1 MGNAQSEEERLFF
14 FQQDSEQPLTKKRY
28 RKLPEDLPEGLKFAH
43 LHPKVA
49 ALYAQKE
56 RENQRAAEKDP
67 FGDGLGNKSLLP
79 NINQAVTHIK
89 NRLDSALSND
99 EDSQRFLFEDT
110 KTTAASVLQQLA
122 KYLYFYDGIASH
134 VPKSLEYQLMSNWKD
149 LTNDVIIVPREWQT
163 TEIRDQY
170 YNSLR
175 EAQSDDDS
183 DNETKVGK
191 SSEKLESKS
200 KSKKLN
206 KPSIPDIIE
215 DEFRPDKP
223 ANRRSESR
231 MSTVSISRGKLD
243 VKGLASKGSREH
255 RGSSALT
262 VAGIRSPAMRK
273 QTHDDLISNFGETP
287 SDPRS
292 TAMAN
297 PSFGQQV
304 VINFAISSK
313 LCQDKGW
320 IIEKGKPE
328 VEPQKV
334 YENCIQ
340 ILQEFLKKIETEQKD
355 DSDRGHDKEVL
366 VRYYGDYKK
375 EVLLKYRKTPAKPQ
389 INSLFK
395 TGKPKIP
402 PLHEERNQGK
412 KLLQATHQDGT
423 SVVYYPS
430 GRSAIVYCSAG
441 AELGRPGYYL
451 IAYDDTNDHRMLAC
465 FTPAGRG
472 VCYSTNGNIRFLSTE
487 KGGHLAEADGT
498 IVRKWKW
505 PVNNVKLTSPA
516 NVQLNSNLVFRCNG
530 QNSMSLMF
538 SCQKEL
544 ARFSASPAP
553 GATEYRPSDENE
565 HLLMTFTYTSKAAR
579 DLMRLFA
586 PKHKQRSK
594 KQGARKPKGHL
605 AEIQKLL
612 VDFPDKTQYELEA
625 DKELARLQR
634 KARNLVDDWLE
645 HYRLAV
651 GLKSPHMLNV
661 RESPDFSSQAR
672 NIQSA
677 KLADGGQAA
686 RLKHLGL
693 ETLLDY
699 KKQRAPSAP
708 LDPVHIVSHSTVFV
722 TQCSSMKDRSDL
734 SKSLDADTSKSK
746 RGQKSG
752 TQSAVKFDDGPQE
765 GEGEEEA
772 ASPTALAMLDRL
784 SQSAGK
790 RSARSNTSAVSS
802 APLSRQH
809 TATFRSENSNNQF
822 NRIPCP
828 IALRQRILGLD
839 QPSCRCSRHYI
850 PQIMDIEY
858 DEFIQMEA
866 PDTQIIVIAVISSL
880 FPHTSS
886 SDQMIEEIYLS
897 QNRNRTKPCVQSR
910 TDMFRILQYDINSAS
925 EGSDHT
931 QPLLLTRHNVVP
943 GMFLIYLA
951 GKLLFCDHIF
961 NGYGNAR
968 KDFKKQ
974 LMKSRVEALQ
984 GFSLPKDFRFSPS
997 RGRSGMR
1004 SGWGGEIGGT
1014 GVDHYGNPGTAY
1026 DTSLV
1031 PLSRSMSSLSDEK
1044 KEAPIDTVKFRRSNK
1059 RRHNFAYRS
1068 SESLILTRQRPY
1080 VPSYV
1085 ELQGFDDNQLDSDE
1099 ELIPT

>member
-1 MGNAQSEEERLFF
+1 
-14 FQQDSEQPLTKKRY
+14 
-28 RKLPEDLPEGLKFAH
+28 
-43 LHPKVA
+43 
-49 ALYAQKE
+49 
-56 RENQRAAEKDP
+56 
-67 FGDGLGNKSLLP
+67 
-79 NINQAVTHIK
+79 
-89 NRLDSALSND
+89 
-99 EDSQRFLFEDT
+99 
-110 KTTAASVLQQLA
+110 
-122 KYLYFYDGIASH
+122 
-134 VPKSLEYQLMSNWKD
+134 
-149 LTNDVIIVPREWQT
+149 
-163 TEIRDQY
+163 
-170 YNSLR
+170 
-175 EAQSDDDS
+175 
-183 DNETKVGK
+183 
-191 SSEKLESKS
+191 
-200 KSKKLN
+200 
-206 KPSIPDIIE
+206 
-215 DEFRPDKP
+215 
-223 ANRRSESR
+223 
-231 MSTVSISRGKLD
+231 
-243 VKGLASKGSREH
+243 
-255 RGSSALT
+255 
-262 VAGIRSPAMRK
+262 
-273 QTHDDLISNFGETP
+273 
-287 SDPRS
+287 
-292 TAMAN
+292 MAN

-355 DSDRGHDKEVL
+355 DTDRGHDKEVL

-375 EVLLKYRKTPAKPQ
+375 EVLLKYRKTPVKPQ

-395 TGKPKIP
+395 TGKPRIP

-441 AELGRPGYYL
+441 AELGRTGYYL

-505 PVNNVKLTSPA
+505 PVNNVKLTSPV

-553 GATEYRPSDENE
+553 GASEYRPGDENE
-565 HLLMTFTYTSKAAR
+565 QLLMTFTYTSKAAR
-579 DLMRLFA
+579 DMMRLFA

-594 KQGARKPKGHL
+594 KQGARKQKGHL

-612 VDFPDKTQYELEA
+612 VDFPDKTQYELES

-677 KLADGGQAA
+677 KLADSGQAA

-693 ETLLDY
+693 ETLVDY

-708 LDPVHIVSHSTVFV
+708 LDPVHVVSHSTVFV
-722 TQCSSMKDRSDL
+722 TQCSIMKDRSDL

-765 GEGEEEA
+765 GEEEEEA

-809 TATFRSENSNNQF
+809 TATFRSENSNNQQF

-880 FPHTSS
+880 FPHISS

-1026 DTSLV
+1026 DSSFV
-1031 PLSRSMSSLSDEK
+1031 PLSRSMSSLNDEK
-1044 KEAPIDTVKFRRSNK
+1044 KETPIDTVKRVDTNIVVSIPGEFRELDP
-1059 RRHNFAYRS
+1059 RRNLSAPGRR
-1068 SESLILTRQRPY
+1068 L
-1080 VPSYV
+1080 V
-1085 ELQGFDDNQLDSDE
+1085 QGSV
-1099 ELIPT
+1099 T

>member
-14 FQQDSEQPLTKKRY
+14 FQEDSEQPLTKKRY

-67 FGDGLGNKSLLP
+67 FGDGLGSKSLLP

-255 RGSSALT
+255 RGSI
-262 VAGIRSPAMRK
+262 AGIRSPAMRK

-375 EVLLKYRKTPAKPQ
+375 EVLLKYRKTPVKPQ

-395 TGKPKIP
+395 TGKPRIP

-505 PVNNVKLTSPA
+505 PVNNVKLTSPV

-553 GATEYRPSDENE
+553 GASEYRPGDENE
-565 HLLMTFTYTSKAAR
+565 QLLMTFTYTSKAAR
-579 DLMRLFA
+579 DMMRLFA

-594 KQGARKPKGHL
+594 KQGARKQKGHL

-612 VDFPDKTQYELEA
+612 VDFPDKTQYELES

-677 KLADGGQAA
+677 KLADSGQAA

-693 ETLLDY
+693 ETLVDY

-708 LDPVHIVSHSTVFV
+708 LV
-722 TQCSSMKDRSDL
+722 KDRSDL

-752 TQSAVKFDDGPQE
+752 IQTAVKFDDGPQE

-809 TATFRSENSNNQF
+809 TATFRSENSNNQQF

-880 FPHTSS
+880 FPHISS

-1014 GVDHYGNPGTAY
+1014 GVDHYGNPGTAF
-1026 DTSLV
+1026 DSSLV
-1031 PLSRSMSSLSDEK
+1031 PLSRSMSSLNDEK
-1044 KEAPIDTVKFRRSNK
+1044 KEAPIDTVK
-1059 RRHNFAYRS
+1059 
-1068 SESLILTRQRPY
+1068 LTRQRPY

-1085 ELQGFDDNQLDSDE
+1085 ELQKS
-1099 ELIPT
+1099 

>member
-14 FQQDSEQPLTKKRY
+14 FQQNSEQPLTKKRY

-67 FGDGLGNKSLLP
+67 FGDGLGSKSLLP

-175 EAQSDDDS
+175 DAQSDDDS

-206 KPSIPDIIE
+206 KPTIPDIIE

-255 RGSSALT
+255 RGSI
-262 VAGIRSPAMRK
+262 AGIRSPAMRK

-297 PSFGQQV
+297 PTFGQQV

-395 TGKPKIP
+395 TGKPRIP

-505 PVNNVKLTSPA
+505 PVNNVKLTSPV

-553 GATEYRPSDENE
+553 GATDYRQGDENE

-579 DLMRLFA
+579 DMMRLFA

-594 KQGARKPKGHL
+594 KQGARKQKGHL

-612 VDFPDKTQYELEA
+612 VDFPDKTQYDLES

-677 KLADGGQAA
+677 KLADSGQAA

-693 ETLLDY
+693 ETLVDF

-708 LDPVHIVSHSTVFV
+708 LV
-722 TQCSSMKDRSDL
+722 KDRLDL

-765 GEGEEEA
+765 GEGEEET

-809 TATFRSENSNNQF
+809 TATFRSETSTNQQF

-984 GFSLPKDFRFSPS
+984 GFALPKDFRFSPS

-1014 GVDHYGNPGTAY
+1014 GVDHYGNPGTAF
-1026 DTSLV
+1026 DSSLV
-1031 PLSRSMSSLSDEK
+1031 PLSRSMTSLSDEK
-1044 KEAPIDTVKFRRSNK
+1044 KEAPIDTVK
-1059 RRHNFAYRS
+1059 
-1068 SESLILTRQRPY
+1068 LTRQRPY

-1085 ELQGFDDNQLDSDE
+1085 ELQKS
-1099 ELIPT
+1099 

>member
-1 MGNAQSEEERLFF
+1 MGNAQSEEDRLFF
-14 FQQDSEQPLTKKRY
+14 FEQCSEQPLIKKRY

-56 RENQRAAEKDP
+56 RESQRAAEKDP
-67 FGDGLGNKSLLP
+67 FGDGLGSKSLLP

-110 KTTAASVLQQLA
+110 KASAASILQQLS
-122 KYLYFYDGIASH
+122 KYLYFYEGIASH
-134 VPKSLEYQLMSNWKD
+134 VPKSLEYQLMSSWKE

-170 YNSLR
+170 YNSIR
-175 EAQSDDDS
+175 EAHSDDDS
-183 DNETKVGK
+183 DNEIKMGK
-191 SSEKLESKS
+191 SSEKLDSKS
-200 KSKKLN
+200 KAKRQHKM
-206 KPSIPDIIE
+206 PIPDIIE

-231 MSTVSISRGKLD
+231 MSTVSISRGRLD
-243 VKGLASKGSREH
+243 VKGLAPKGLREH
-255 RGSSALT
+255 RGSI
-262 VAGIRSPAMRK
+262 AGVRSPGVRK

-292 TAMAN
+292 TAMTN

-340 ILQEFLKKIETEQKD
+340 ILRDFMKKIETDQKE
-355 DSDRGHDKEVL
+355 DSDKGHDKEVL

-375 EVLLKYRKTPAKPQ
+375 EVLLKYRKTPVKPQ
-389 INSLFK
+389 INPIFK

-430 GRSAIVYCSAG
+430 GRSAVVYCSAG

-487 KGGHLAEADGT
+487 KGGHLAETDGT

-505 PVNNVKLTSPA
+505 PVNNVKLTTPI
-516 NVQLNSNLVFRCNG
+516 NIQLNGNLVFRCNS
-530 QNSMSLMF
+530 QHSLSLMF

-544 ARFSASPAP
+544 ARFSVGPVP
-553 GATEYRPSDENE
+553 GAIESKPGDENE
-565 HLLMTFTYTSKAAR
+565 QLLMTFTYTSKAAR
-579 DLMRLFA
+579 DMMRLFA

-594 KQGARKPKGHL
+594 KAARRQKGHL

-612 VDFPDKTQYELEA
+612 VDFPDKVQYELES

-651 GLKSPHMLNV
+651 GLKSPHILNV
-661 RESPDFSSQAR
+661 RDSPDFSSRAR

-677 KLADGGQAA
+677 KLADVGQAA

-693 ETLLDY
+693 ETLLDF
-699 KKQRAPSAP
+699 KKQRTPSAP
-708 LDPVHIVSHSTVFV
+708 IEDFV
-722 TQCSSMKDRSDL
+722 VKDRSET
-734 SKSLDADTSKSK
+734 SKSLDIETGKSK
-746 RGQKSG
+746 KSQRSG
-752 TQSAVKFDDGPQE
+752 NQSAVKFDDSPQE
-765 GEGEEEA
+765 EEGDGDN
-772 ASPTALAMLDRL
+772 ASPTALAMFERL

-790 RSARSNTSAVSS
+790 RSARSNASAASS

-809 TATFRSENSNNQF
+809 TATYRSETSQNIQTA
-822 NRIPCP
+822 RIPCP

-839 QPSCRCSRHYI
+839 QTSCRCSRHYI

-858 DEFIQMEA
+858 NEFIQIEA
-866 PDTQIIVIAVISSL
+866 PDGQLIVISVVSSL
-880 FPHTSS
+880 FPHSS
-886 SDQMIEEIYLS
+886 TSDQMIEEIYLS

-910 TDMFRILQYDINSAS
+910 MDMFRILQYDINTAS
-925 EGSDHT
+925 EGSNHT

-974 LMKSRVEALQ
+974 LMRSKVEALQ

-1004 SGWGGEIGGT
+1004 SAWGGEIGGT
-1014 GVDHYGNPGTAY
+1014 GVDHYGNPGTAF
-1026 DTSLV
+1026 DSSLI
-1031 PLSRSMSSLSDEK
+1031 PLSRSLSSLTDDK
-1044 KEAPIDTVKFRRSNK
+1044 KEAPIDSVKEIYVKIGPLLNMQSLNRK
-1059 RRHNFAYRS
+1059 RRVDTCIVP
-1068 SESLILTRQRPY
+1068 ILSIPGEFR
-1080 VPSYV
+1080 
-1085 ELQGFDDNQLDSDE
+1085 ELDPRRNLSAPGRRLVQGSV
-1099 ELIPT
+1099 T

>member
-56 RENQRAAEKDP
+56 RESQRAAEKDP

-255 RGSSALT
+255 RGSI
-262 VAGIRSPAMRK
+262 AGIRSPAMRK

-287 SDPRS
+287 SDPRCELIEQCHYFVPTA

-340 ILQEFLKKIETEQKD
+340 ILQEFLKKI
-355 DSDRGHDKEVL
+355 
-366 VRYYGDYKK
+366 
-375 EVLLKYRKTPAKPQ
+375 
-389 INSLFK
+389 
-395 TGKPKIP
+395 
-402 PLHEERNQGK
+402 
-412 KLLQATHQDGT
+412 
-423 SVVYYPS
+423 YPS

-472 VCYSTNGNIRFLSTE
+472 VCYSTNGNI
-487 KGGHLAEADGT
+487 
-498 IVRKWKW
+498 
-505 PVNNVKLTSPA
+505 
-516 NVQLNSNLVFRCNG
+516 
-530 QNSMSLMF
+530 

-544 ARFSASPAP
+544 ARFSASPAL

-693 ETLLDY
+693 ETLVDY

-708 LDPVHIVSHSTVFV
+708 LV
-722 TQCSSMKDRSDL
+722 KDRSDL

-1044 KEAPIDTVKFRRSNK
+1044 KEAPIDTVK
-1059 RRHNFAYRS
+1059 
-1068 SESLILTRQRPY
+1068 
-1080 VPSYV
+1080 
-1085 ELQGFDDNQLDSDE
+1085 
-1099 ELIPT
+1099 

>member
-1 MGNAQSEEERLFF
+1 MGNAQSEEDRLFF
-14 FQQDSEQPLTKKRY
+14 FQQNSEQPLIKKRY

-56 RENQRAAEKDP
+56 RESQRAAEKDP
-67 FGDGLGNKSLLP
+67 FGDGLGSKSLLP

-110 KTTAASVLQQLA
+110 KAQAISVLQQLA
-122 KYLYFYDGIASH
+122 KYLYFYDDIASH

-149 LTNDVIIVPREWQT
+149 LTSDVIIVPREWQT

-175 EAQSDDDS
+175 EVQSDDDS
-183 DNETKVGK
+183 DNEIKVGK
-191 SSEKLESKS
+191 SSEKLDSKS
-200 KSKKLN
+200 KTKKLN
-206 KPSIPDIIE
+206 KLPIPDIIE

-243 VKGLASKGSREH
+243 VKGLKGAREH
-255 RGSSALT
+255 RGSIT
-262 VAGIRSPAMRK
+262 GVRSPSMRK
-273 QTHDDLISNFGETP
+273 QTHDDLLSSYGETP

-292 TAMAN
+292 TAMTN

-313 LCQDKGW
+313 LCQEKGW

-328 VEPQKV
+328 VEPQKI
-334 YENCIQ
+334 YESCIQ
-340 ILQEFLKKIETEQKD
+340 ILRDFMKKIETEQKED
-355 DSDRGHDKEVL
+355 TERGHDKEVT

-389 INSLFK
+389 INPIFK
-395 TGKPKIP
+395 TGKPRIP

-412 KLLQATHQDGT
+412 KLLEATHQDGT

-451 IAYDDTNDHRMLAC
+451 LAYDDTNDHRMLAC
-465 FTPAGRG
+465 FTPSGRG
-472 VCYSTNGNIRFLSTE
+472 VCYSANGNIRFLSTE
-487 KGGHLAEADGT
+487 KGGHLSEPDGT

-505 PVNNVKLTSPA
+505 PVNNVKLTTPV
-516 NVQLNSNLVFRCNG
+516 NIQLNSNLVFRCNG
-530 QNSMSLMF
+530 QSSMSLMF

-544 ARFSASPAP
+544 ARFSVNPVP
-553 GATEYRPSDENE
+553 GAADSKAGDENE
-565 HLLMTFTYTSKAAR
+565 QLLMTFSYSSKAAR
-579 DLMRLFA
+579 DMMRLFA
-586 PKHKQRSK
+586 PKHKHRSK
-594 KQGARKPKGHL
+594 RQPARKQKGHL

-612 VDFPDKTQYELEA
+612 VDFPDKAQYELES

-645 HYRLAV
+645 HYRLAI
-651 GLKSPHMLNV
+651 GLKSPHMMNV
-661 RESPDFSSQAR
+661 RDSPDFTSQAR

-677 KLADGGQAA
+677 KLTDSGQAA

-693 ETLLDY
+693 ETLVDL
-699 KKQRAPSAP
+699 KKQRTPSAP
-708 LDPVHIVSHSTVFV
+708 LV
-722 TQCSSMKDRSDL
+722 KGRS
-734 SKSLDADTSKSK
+734 DTSKSFDMETS
-746 RGQKSG
+746 KSKKTPKG
-752 TQSAVKFDDGPQE
+752 GNQSAVKFDDSPQDLE
-765 GEGEEEA
+765 DEVET
-772 ASPTALAMLDRL
+772 ASPTAMAMFERL
-784 SQSAGK
+784 SHSAGK
-790 RSARSNTSAVSS
+790 RSARSNASAVSS
-802 APLSRQH
+802 APLSRQN
-809 TATFRSENSNNQF
+809 TATFRSETSTNQQSTTK
-822 NRIPCP
+822 IPCP

-839 QPSCRCSRHYI
+839 QPMCRCSRHYI

-858 DEFIQMEA
+858 DEFIQIEA
-866 PDTQIIVIAVISSL
+866 PESQLIVVAVISSM
-880 FPHTSS
+880 FPHTST

-910 TDMFRILQYDINSAS
+910 TDLFRIFQYDINTAS

-943 GMFLIYLA
+943 GMFLIYLN

-974 LMKSRVEALQ
+974 LMKSRVQALQ
-984 GFSLPKDFRFSPS
+984 GFSLPKDFKFSPS

-1004 SGWGGEIGGT
+1004 SAWGGEIGGT
-1014 GVDHYGNPGTAY
+1014 GVDHYGNPGTSY
-1026 DTSLV
+1026 DSSLV
-1031 PLSRSMSSLSDEK
+1031 PLSRSLTSLTDDK
-1044 KEAPIDTVKFRRSNK
+1044 KEAPIESVKEIYVKIGPLLNMQSLNRKRFHHTNRRRQK
-1059 RRHNFAYRS
+1059 LAYRS
-1068 SESLILTRQRPY
+1068 SESIILTRHRPY

-1085 ELQGFDDNQLDSDE
+1085 ELQGSDDNQLDSDE
-1099 ELIPT
+1099 ELIPV

>member
-1 MGNAQSEEERLFF
+1 MTNMGNAQSEEERLFF

-206 KPSIPDIIE
+206 KPTIPDIIE

-262 VAGIRSPAMRK
+262 A
-273 QTHDDLISNFGETP
+273 
-287 SDPRS
+287 

-505 PVNNVKLTSPA
+505 PVNNVKLTSPV
-516 NVQLNSNLVFRCNG
+516 NIQLNSNLVFRCNG

-594 KQGARKPKGHL
+594 KQGARKQKGHL

-693 ETLLDY
+693 ETLVDY

-708 LDPVHIVSHSTVFV
+708 LV
-722 TQCSSMKDRSDL
+722 KDRSDL

-1044 KEAPIDTVKFRRSNK
+1044 KEAPIDTVKRVDTNIVSRISIPGEFRELDP
-1059 RRHNFAYRS
+1059 RRNLSAPGRR
-1068 SESLILTRQRPY
+1068 L
-1080 VPSYV
+1080 V
-1085 ELQGFDDNQLDSDE
+1085 QGSV
-1099 ELIPT
+1099 T

>member
-1 MGNAQSEEERLFF
+1 MGNAQSEEDDLFF
-14 FQQDSEQPLTKKRY
+14 FHQDSEQPLTKKRY

-67 FGDGLGNKSLLP
+67 FGDGLGSKSLLP

-110 KTTAASVLQQLA
+110 KATAASVLQQLA

-134 VPKSLEYQLMSNWKD
+134 VPKSLEYQLMSNWREM
-149 LTNDVIIVPREWQT
+149 TSDVIIVPREWQT
-163 TEIRDQY
+163 SEIRDQY

-175 EAQSDDDS
+175 EALSDDDS

-200 KSKKLN
+200 KSKRLN

-243 VKGLASKGSREH
+243 VKGLTSKGSREH
-255 RGSSALT
+255 RGSI
-262 VAGIRSPAMRK
+262 AGIRSPGMRK

-340 ILQEFLKKIETEQKD
+340 ILQDFLKKIETEQKD

-389 INSLFK
+389 INPIFK

-430 GRSAIVYCSAG
+430 GRSAVVYCSAG
-441 AELGRPGYYL
+441 AELGRSGYYL
-451 IAYDDTNDHRMLAC
+451 IAYDDSNDHRMLAC
-465 FTPAGRG
+465 FTPAGKG

-487 KGGHLAEADGT
+487 KGGHVAEADGT

-505 PVNNVKLTSPA
+505 PVNNVKLTTPV
-516 NVQLNSNLVFRCNG
+516 NIQLNSNLVFRCNG

-544 ARFSASPAP
+544 ARFSASPFV
-553 GATEYRPSDENE
+553 GATEYKPGDENE
-565 HLLMTFTYTSKAAR
+565 HLLMTFSYTSKAAR
-579 DLMRLFA
+579 DMMRLYA
-586 PKHKQRSK
+586 PKKHRSK
-594 KQGARKPKGHL
+594 KQGGRKQKGHL

-612 VDFPDKTQYELEA
+612 VDFPDKTQYELES

-672 NIQSA
+672 KIQSA
-677 KLADGGQAA
+677 KLADSGQTA

-693 ETLLDY
+693 ETLIDC
-699 KKQRAPSAP
+699 KKQRTPSAP
-708 LDPVHIVSHSTVFV
+708 LDPIVTHSTVFV
-722 TQCSSMKDRSDL
+722 TQCSSMKERS
-734 SKSLDADTSKSK
+734 SLDVETSKSK
-746 RGQKSG
+746 KGQKSG
-752 TQSAVKFDDGPQE
+752 NQSAVKFDDSPQD
-765 GEGEEEA
+765 GEVEDET

-790 RSARSNTSAVSS
+790 RSARSATSAVSS

-809 TATFRSENSNNQF
+809 TATQRSELSTYPQS

-850 PQIMDIEY
+850 PQVMDIEY

-866 PDTQIIVIAVISSL
+866 PESQIIVIAVISSL

-886 SDQMIEEIYLS
+886 SDNMIEEIYLS

-910 TDMFRILQYDINSAS
+910 TDMFRILQYDINSAA

-931 QPLLLTRHNVVP
+931 QPQLLTRHNVVP

-984 GFSLPKDFRFSPS
+984 GFCLPKDFRFSPS

-1004 SGWGGEIGGT
+1004 SAWGGEIGGT
-1014 GVDHYGNPGTAY
+1014 GVDHYGSPGTAF
-1026 DTSLV
+1026 DASLV
-1031 PLSRSMSSLSDEK
+1031 PLSRSMSSLNDDK
-1044 KEAPIDTVKFRRSNK
+1044 KETPIESVKEIYVKIGPLLNIQSLNRK
-1059 RRHNFAYRS
+1059 R
-1068 SESLILTRQRPY
+1068 LTRQRPY

-1085 ELQGFDDNQLDSDE
+1085 ELQGSDDNLLDSDE